1 MIDTRLIQARDDAKA
16 GAAAADDGERAT
28 ATECLDDARAAVW
41 QLLNAETDLADRDRS
56 TLRYD
61 LKQFEEA
68 IKLLQLGKLKSAVYV
83 ADRIIGSLT
92 RLVDRWVS

>member
-1 MIDTRLIQARDDAKA
+1 MIDSRLIQARDDVKA

-28 ATECLDDARAAVW
+28 AAACLDDARTALCD
-41 QLLNAETDLADRDRS
+41 LLNADTQLADRDRAS
-56 TLRYD
+56 LRYD
-61 LKQFEEA
+61 LRQFEEA
-68 IKLLQLGKLKSAVYV
+68 LKLLRVGKLKSAVYV